1 MRLTLNI
8 FTMGS
13 GKGSGHKKNI
23 SVETEVGLY
32 RQRKQVVYSA
42 TDDVLSIS
50 WNYSPMTSK
59 PNRFTRMLRYPI
71 ADIKDTVNNA

>member
-8 FTMGS
+8 FTM
-13 GKGSGHKKNI
+13 GSGHKKNI